1 MRWRIAIVAAAALTG
16 AAVCFCA
23 GAALAGEPGNPGT
36 CDGSTPEIVD
46 CLMAQRAHWDRE
58 LTIAYQEAMKSAGP
72 DQKVKLRDAER
83 AWIKY
88 RDANCAYYLAGE
100 GTIARINAA
109 ACFRDM
115 TKRRAEELSSGGA
128 GPDNP
133 GKEDRD

>member
-1 MRWRIAIVAAAALTG
+1 MRRLRAIATAAALTG

-23 GAALAGEPGNPGT
+23 EPTSAGEQGNPGT

-46 CLMAQRAHWDRE
+46 CLMAQRAHWDKE
-58 LTIAYQEAMKSAGP
+58 LTIAYQEAMKDAAP
-72 DQKVKLRDAER
+72 AQKEKLREAER

-115 TKRRAEELSSGGA
+115 TKRRAEELASGGA
-128 GPDNP
+128 GQDHP
-133 GKEDRD
+133 GREDRD